1 MISFVVI
8 ALLAAQDATP
18 PPTTPPSGEAPVA
31 HQVVVVGQPPAS
43 VDRVVCRTMVE
54 TGSRLGGTRVCHR
67 QSEWEQERRR
77 NQIDAD
83 HQTSGTQD
91 YGYQS
96 MPQPTAPPN

>member
-1 MISFVVI
+1 MITLVVT
-8 ALLAAQDATP
+8 AMLASQAAASP
-18 PPTTPPSGEAPVA
+18 PANPPAASQ
-31 HQVVVVGQPPAS
+31 QVVVVGQPPAT

-77 NQIDAD
+77 NQTDAA
-83 HQTSGTQD
+83 HETSGTQD

-96 MPQPTAPPN
+96 MPQPTRPGGGPQ

>member
-1 MISFVVI
+1 MISLVVI
-8 ALLAAQDATP
+8 AMLAAQDATP
-18 PPTTPPSGEAPVA
+18 PPAAPTTGSRQA
-31 HQVVVVGQPPAS
+31 VVVGQPPATA
-43 VDRVVCRTMVE
+43 DRIVCRTMVE

-77 NQIDAD
+77 NQADAARE
-83 HQTSGTQD
+83 TNGTQD